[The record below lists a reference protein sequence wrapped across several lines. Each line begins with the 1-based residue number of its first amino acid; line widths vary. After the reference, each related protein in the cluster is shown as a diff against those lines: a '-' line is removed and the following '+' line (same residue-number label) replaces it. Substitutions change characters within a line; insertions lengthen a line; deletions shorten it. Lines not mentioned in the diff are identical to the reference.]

1 MYLLPSSAA
10 PDASTFSGIPRKI
23 LQKIKLNQ
31 EQNHRL
37 TMMCLHER
45 LKENTSKQKTVAVG
59 IADETITF
67 RIIHLK
73 HLTIPIKDFLI
84 QSRVCFKNFI

>member
-1 MYLLPSSAA
+1 MQGKHGRKDSGRAHAGGKGAGFQIFIIIAFSPMYLLPSSAA

-31 EQNHRL
+31 EQNRRL

-45 LKENTSKQKTVAVG
+45 PKENTSKQKQ
-59 IADETITF
+59 
-67 RIIHLK
+67 L
-73 HLTIPIKDFLI
+73 
-84 QSRVCFKNFI
+84 Q